1 MNFDRLVK
9 YYLTEMP
16 HISMDLPD
24 GKHIDFDLELEYIK
38 SLDDLKDLFKRV
50 LSGTEIK
57 SRRGLLVKLSTE
69 EEKIAFMHEIKD
81 FLTFFLQKRFNI
93 TLTDFYKSLAG
104 PTA

>member
-1 MNFDRLVK
+1 MNFDRLVE

>member
-1 MNFDRLVK
+1 MNFDRLVE

-16 HISMDLPD
+16 HISIDLPD

-81 FLTFFLQKRFNI
+81 FLAFFLQKRFNI

>member
-1 MNFDRLVK
+1 MNFDRLVE

-16 HISMDLPD
+16 HISIDLPD